1 MAIQHP
7 VAPGTLLLCDYSL
20 GGFREPEMV
29 KRRPAIVISPRLPYR
44 DRLCTVI
51 PLSSSP
57 GARELDYIVRLEM
70 ARPLPEPFD
79 YAVVWAKCDMMATV
93 SFERLDLFRT
103 SRDHTGKRQYLQVK
117 LPVADLQRVR
127 RGVLSA
133 LGITAFPP

>member
-1 MAIQHP
+1 
-7 VAPGTLLLCDYSL
+7 
-20 GGFREPEMV
+20 MV